1 MPETVLCSCG
11 AAAAAALAPGAA
23 LPAAFPAPVP
33 ASLPASLPTS
43 PAALRARRTR
53 ALQRAVELCGG
64 QSALASAIGLSQSHV
79 WNWLA
84 RERVP
89 AEHCPAIERATLRK
103 VRCEELRP
111 DVDWACLREM
121 ARPWVHP
128 TVRPSA
134 EHGQC
139 AGAGADDD
147 AGADA
152 P

>member
-1 MPETVLCSCG
+1 MLY
-11 AAAAAALAPGAA
+11 APH
-23 LPAAFPAPVP
+23 PPYVP
-33 ASLPASLPTS
+33 AHVPQHVP
-43 PAALRARRTR
+43 
-53 ALQRAVELCGG
+53 QAVPPHAPQHEPQHVA

-121 ARPWVHP
+121 ARPWV
-128 TVRPSA
+128 RPGA
-134 EHGQC
+134 RADEC
-139 AGAGADDD
+139 ADADEC